1 MAAFAP
7 SWGARDMNR
16 YLIVQEPTCTWAV
29 FDALADQ
36 PATIEGRVAIGLE
49 KREAVELASGAN
61 ARLGARAISL
71 LRVAPA
77 A

>member
-1 MAAFAP
+1 
-7 SWGARDMNR
+7 MNR

-29 FDALADQ
+29 FDAWADQ
-36 PATIEGRVAIGLE
+36 PATLQGRVAIGLD
-49 KREAVELASGAN
+49 KPEAVELASNAN
-61 ARLGARAISL
+61 SRLGCRVITP